1 MYPQDHFQKHK
12 GNGGYQGQPR
22 GEVHSD
28 ASRPPRH
35 AHTNPHVTYETW
47 LVHVD
52 LERPPSGPALKHGV
66 EPKAVGLNS
75 IAGRCNCRLPHLL
88 PLPLGPVHGGQQLPH
103 GHQRDEGS
111 CDVVLL
117 VRPSG
122 KEAREVLTKRGGGHR
137 PEGDCI
143 ECLTRSSPS
152 TVWAP
157 QAPEGSTTQP
167 AHQETLSLERPRV
180 GG

>member
-1 MYPQDHFQKHK
+1 MYPKDHFQKHK
-12 GNGGYQGQPR
+12 KNGGYQGQPR
-22 GEVHSD
+22 GEEHSD

-52 LERPPSGPALKHGV
+52 LERAPSRPALKHGV

-88 PLPLGPVHGGQQLPH
+88 PLPLGPVHGGQQLPNY
-103 GHQRDEGS
+103 HQWDEYS
-111 CDVVLL
+111 CAVVLL

-122 KEAREVLTKRGGGHR
+122 KEAREVLTQRAMGT
-137 PEGDCI
+137 D
-143 ECLTRSSPS
+143 TRKP
-152 TVWAP
+152 
-157 QAPEGSTTQP
+157 
-167 AHQETLSLERPRV
+167 
-180 GG
+180 

>member
-1 MYPQDHFQKHK
+1 MCPQDHFQKTQRK
-12 GNGGYQGQPR
+12 RRVPR
-22 GEVHSD
+22 AAAGCEVHSD

-35 AHTNPHVTYETW
+35 AHANPHVTYETW

-52 LERPPSGPALKHGV
+52 LERAPSRLALKHGV

-88 PLPLGPVHGGQQLPH
+88 PLPH